1 MNIITL
7 PDPLLREIS
16 QPVEI
21 GDKSI
26 KKLAKDM
33 AKLMYQTDGVG
44 IAAPQVGLLKRF
56 VVIDCDWVE
65 EDEKG
70 RPLKKNPITMINP
83 VIVDH
88 SEETVVNSEGCLSV
102 PGING
107 DVERWEWVE
116 VECYNED
123 YQLVRYKSAGLFGRC
138 MQHERDHLDGK
149 TFDENPSANFNLA
162 GVVPGFREAL
172 MMLAPGGEGTFY
184 IPGSLAYGINGMP
197 PAGIGPDEM
206 LVFKVKLLE
215 VAKPEVQAH
224 EVKPVK

>member
-107 DVERWEWVE
+107 DVERWEWV
-116 VECYNED
+116 
-123 YQLVRYKSAGLFGRC
+123 
-138 MQHERDHLDGK
+138 
-149 TFDENPSANFNLA
+149 
-162 GVVPGFREAL
+162 
-172 MMLAPGGEGTFY
+172 
-184 IPGSLAYGINGMP
+184 
-197 PAGIGPDEM
+197 
-206 LVFKVKLLE
+206 
-215 VAKPEVQAH
+215 
-224 EVKPVK
+224 